1 MQCKRKRI
9 KFREISG
16 AENIATQFRDFAGPA
31 DPELGKQIRPNSL
44 RSRFGIDKVKNALHV
59 TDLPEDGVLEV
70 NLKKLKLDPVFFQD
84 SCQLS
89 TYAHLSFKNNK
100 ITCNKY
106 DSATI
111 LALALTD
118 NFISEISLSTSSMN

>member
-1 MQCKRKRI
+1 MI
-9 KFREISG
+9 KILNNREISG
-16 AENIATQFRDFAGPA
+16 EENIATQFRDFAGPS

-44 RSRFGIDKVKNALHV
+44 RSRFGINKVKNALHV
-59 TDLPEDGVLEV
+59 TDLPEDGILEV
-70 NLKKLKLDPVFFQD
+70 NSFEILKLDSIFFQD
-84 SCQLS
+84 SCQLGA
-89 TYAHLSFKNNK
+89 YAHYTLKNNK

-111 LALALTD
+111 LARALTD